1 MADPNDQQH
10 SREELLRS
18 TREQHDRLAAQIA
31 ALTDEQLTQPGVTD
45 DWSVKD
51 HLAHLTWWARR
62 VIDMLGGAPDPIG
75 ELGLSEPSE
84 DEINAQVRERSRKR
98 SLTDVRADFE
108 ASYQDMLRLIT
119 TVSEESLASRY
130 GWMSGNADS
139 HYAEHAAM
147 FEVWRARQQAQ
158 A

>member
-10 SREELLRS
+10 SREDLLRS
-18 TREQHDRLAAQIA
+18 TREKHDLLAAQLA

-51 HLAHLTWWARR
+51 HLVHLTWWARR
-62 VIDMLGGAPDPIG
+62 VIDMLGGAPDPIPA
-75 ELGLSEPSE
+75 LGLP
-84 DEINAQVRERSRKR
+84 DPNDDTINARVRELSRAR
-98 SLTDVRADFE
+98 PLAEVRADFDTT
-108 ASYQDMLRLIT
+108 YQDVLRFMAAVPAETLT
-119 TVSEESLASRY
+119 AKY
-130 GWMSGNADS
+130 GWISASTDD

-147 FEVWRARQQAQ
+147 LEAWRARQQAQ